1 MAQRD
6 GRSWAKKHSH
16 PDQKPS
22 PVLPPIEKTQN
33 GTKSVLDPAPGTTV
47 IRIPLRTY
55 EKACRIRRR
64 TLDAVNAG
72 SCADSLVARIGLGRI
87 FARAIDEY
95 DVNHP
100 AQGDP
105 K

>member
-22 PVLPPIEKTQN
+22 PALPPIEKTVN
-33 GTKSVLDPAPGTTV
+33 GTKSVIAPAPGTTV
-47 IRIPLRTY
+47 IRIPRRTY
-55 EKACRIRRR
+55 EKACSIRRR
-64 TLDAVNAG
+64 MLDSVNSE

-95 DVNHP
+95 DRNHP

-105 K
+105 T